1 VTTRLA
7 RLAVL
12 AALALVATTGCA
24 ISTDQLKTVSAG
36 RTGCAPDQVAIS
48 NRAQTGGFF
57 GTGETWNATCNG
69 QVYLCSALAGLREP
83 SCAPAAK

>member
-1 VTTRLA
+1 VTTKLVRPTA
-7 RLAVL
+7 L

-36 RTGCAPDQVAIS
+36 RTGCTPDQVAIT
-48 NRAQTGGFF
+48 NRAQTGGLV

-69 QVYLCSALAGLREP
+69 QVYLCSARVGLRDP
-83 SCAPAAK
+83 SCTPAAK